1 MNLIVIKG
9 WIRVLLGDIKYKTVV
24 MKTFYITTHDGNIT
38 DYNILQHNKKCK
50 IYNKNINLIY

>member
-9 WIRVLLGDIKYKTVV
+9 WVRVLLGDIKHKTVV

-38 DYNILQHNKKCK
+38 DYNIYNIIKNVRYTTK
-50 IYNKNINLIY
+50 ISI